1 MFQSTN
7 LRQNKRETVGASSVQ
22 ESLLFSL
29 FFFFFFNSIL
39 GLFNLQTTMKC
50 NVIIAAL
57 IEFHGK
63 SVGHSSTNQVAEVS

>member
-1 MFQSTN
+1 MFESTN
-7 LRQNKRETVGASSVQ
+7 LCQNKRVTVSEQCAGISS
-22 ESLLFSL
+22 FFPL
-29 FFFFFFNSIL
+29 FFNTIL
-39 GLFNLQTTMKC
+39 GLFSLQTTMKC